1 MVFEIF
7 IWNYLEYKICKKESE
22 CNRLRIEDI
31 KNLLIE
37 IDGYVI
43 VFKKWKLDDVIIVI
57 IVKYMVKF

>member
-1 MVFEIF
+1 M
-7 IWNYLEYKICKKESE
+7 EYKISKKESE
-22 CNRLRIEDI
+22 SNRLRIEDLK

-57 IVKYMVKF
+57 MVKYMVKL